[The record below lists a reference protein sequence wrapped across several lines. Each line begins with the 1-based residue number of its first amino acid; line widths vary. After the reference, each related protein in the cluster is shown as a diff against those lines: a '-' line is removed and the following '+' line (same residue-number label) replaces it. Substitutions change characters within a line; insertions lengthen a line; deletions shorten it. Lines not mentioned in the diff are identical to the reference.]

1 MEEEIDINKQN
12 RVGMGMTHPK
22 LVQIHETLVR
32 RSFLTIIMIYQ
43 RNSWHDS
50 SPVLTAAMLGLI
62 MFLFYSLLNFLIKT
76 HSDKCQEEFISNIC
90 FDL

>member
-62 MFLFYSLLNFLIKT
+62 MFLFYSLLNFLIKIKNT
-76 HSDKCQEEFISNIC
+76 F
-90 FDL
+90 